1 MAQGRIAGF
10 ENVDPALE
18 GALAGA
24 KRARDRAAEA
34 VRRFASEHLDDLAAE
49 RLRESEA
56 VARRAHEALV
66 AAESA
71 AIAWRAESGAWG
83 ALLHAAGRDDL
94 LDELPEDPFRGL
106 PQPGTEPPSPA
117 PAALVSPGQVFR

>member
-1 MAQGRIAGF
+1 
-10 ENVDPALE
+10 
-18 GALAGA
+18 
-24 KRARDRAAEA
+24 

-56 VARRAHEALV
+56 VARRAHEALQ

-71 AIAWRAESGAWG
+71 AVAWRAEQGEWG
-83 ALLHAAGRDDL
+83 ALLRAAGRDAL

-106 PQPGTEPPSPA
+106 PRPGVEPPSPA
-117 PAALVSPGQVFR
+117 PAALVGDGEAA